1 MPVSV
6 IYELPFA
13 HKAKLTAAELQLLR
27 ERIHIRQLK
36 KKEKILIAGEQE
48 INFNC
53 VHKGLVRQYYV
64 HNSKEINTQFAVEGD
79 IICSAYSYFSQ
90 QPSAYFIE
98 AVAPTTLLSIK
109 RVDMDELMASGG
121 NFVVLGRLLMTHL
134 FLYKEEREKELLT
147 YDATARVER
156 FFKNKP
162 ALALQLP
169 QTYIAS
175 YLNIQPETYS
185 KLKGLFLE
193 KI

>member
-1 MPVSV
+1 MSVSA

-13 HKAKLTAAELQLLR
+13 DKAKLTGAELQLLR

-36 KKEKILIAGEQE
+36 KKEKILIVGELE
-48 INFNC
+48 TDFNC
-53 VHKGLVRQYYV
+53 VHKGLVRQYYI
-64 HNSKEINTQFAVEGD
+64 HNNKEINTQFAVEGD
-79 IICSAYSYFSQ
+79 IVCAAYSYFSQ

-98 AVAPTTLLSIK
+98 TVTPTTLLSIK
-109 RVDMDELMASGG
+109 MADMDALMASGG
-121 NFVVLGRLLMTHL
+121 NFVKMGRLLMTQL

-162 ALALQLP
+162 TLALQLP

-185 KLKGLFLE
+185 KLKRLLLE
-193 KI
+193 KM